1 MPDSNLN
8 TSIAAMRTSILN
20 SAATATADELVDLS
34 RSAKSLNLIE
44 DSAVEVAI
52 NNRSLSLL
60 NAGASHE
67 EMIKI
72 SKAVKSILSS
82 TATTTNI
89 TNETTFGASIIP
101 DADISYDLG
110 STTNRFRDVYLDGS
124 TINIGAQTIKSSAS
138 SIEVEE
144 LTIGSGVNKVK
155 LGATLD
161 GKLER
166 TGTDSNGV
174 TDVPRTATP
183 GTAVVVN
190 FSDLLSIT
198 SPTAGQSVLVTST
211 NKIYINNGSGWYQ
224 IGDVTNASPVGIT
237 DVNASY
243 NAVIGGSPIVIT
255 AVSTDPEADTLTWS
269 YFLTSGSLNGTTVTN
284 VDNVFTITPHATQLT
299 TFELSIGVSDS
310 INSTVSAVTTIT
322 IADSNEAPAA
332 ITGVNSTYPLDVA
345 AAAQTITAISS
356 DAQGDPLTWSY
367 TTSGSLNGTTV
378 TQTTSANQTQK
389 IQVPS
394 YDLNGKISW
403 DDDGNTLI
411 IAADTDRAFIWH
423 RTGDVWTQAA
433 VLQPQSGDIG
443 DSFGSVYSGLSMSG
457 DGMTAVVG
465 GIGIDHSDTSG
476 DWGSWASAGG
486 IYIYKRTGNSWS
498 QQARIESPIVSNS
511 IWFGRS
517 TQLSRDG
524 NVLIVNS
531 QAHNNNTSSS
541 GNYNYGKSFL
551 YTRSGNTWSLIQTLA
566 PAGSSHQYFQ
576 FGKFQALSGDGK
588 HAVFCNWGD
597 GWPSTQDGSLSF
609 WKRTT
614 GAFTNLISRTKAT
627 AWTAGDHYGE
637 RPALDY
643 LGETC
648 VVGTPL
654 YDNGKGNVH
663 VWTRSGNSWSQQQDI
678 SNPLSTGS
686 FGSDV
691 DITSDGNMIII
702 GASGSNKIYIYER
715 SGSTWTETASFDADD
730 TTSGDQL
737 GEFVQV
743 SDNKDKFIAS
753 SPGQTD
759 GATYYFKN
767 AENVFTITPDSSQA
781 SNFDVVISVS
791 DGVYQVDTTTNI
803 IVSNDTLST
812 ITGYSGPYT
821 LATDSTPNYI
831 DIGRR
836 Y

>member
-1 MPDSNLN
+1 MAKLSKAQLISKAFGSKGQFAAVVGTKAERSSGIVLN
-8 TSIAAMRTSILN
+8 KSAALTASAGMTSIASWNDYDSKRQYFDGDLLFVLDVRRTYMSDGN
-20 SAATATADELVDLS
+20 
-34 RSAKSLNLIE
+34 
-44 DSAVEVAI
+44 
-52 NNRSLSLL
+52 
-60 NAGASHE
+60 HW
-67 EMIKI
+67 
-72 SKAVKSILSS
+72 
-82 TATTTNI
+82 
-89 TNETTFGASIIP
+89 
-101 DADISYDLG
+101 
-110 STTNRFRDVYLDGS
+110 YL
-124 TINIGAQTIKSSAS
+124 
-138 SIEVEE
+138 
-144 LTIGSGVNKVK
+144 
-155 LGATLD
+155 
-161 GKLER
+161 
-166 TGTDSNGV
+166 
-174 TDVPRTATP
+174 
-183 GTAVVVN
+183 
-190 FSDLLSIT
+190 FSD
-198 SPTAGQSVLVTST
+198 A
-211 NKIYINNGSGWYQ
+211 
-224 IGDVTNASPVGIT
+224 VTNQAPTTIT
-237 DVNASY
+237 GANASY
-243 NAVIGGSPIVIT
+243 ELATDGTPIVLT
-255 AVSTDPEADTLTWS
+255 LQSSDPEGIAALSWS
-269 YFLTSGSLNGTTVTN
+269 YAVTTGTLGDTAIISQGSGANT
-284 VDNVFTITPHATQLT
+284 NVFTITPSTTEAHAGTFSVTFSVTDGNSITTQVVDFTLT
-299 TFELSIGVSDS
+299 FIY
-310 INSTVSAVTTIT
+310 
-322 IADSNEAPAA
+322 AA
-332 ITGVNSTYPLDVA
+332 
-345 AAAQTITAISS
+345 
-356 DAQGDPLTWSY
+356 
-367 TTSGSLNGTTV
+367 
-378 TQTTSANQTQK
+378 QTQK
-389 IQVPS
+389 IQVSS

-433 VLQPQSGDIG
+433 VLQPQSGDTA

-476 DWGSWASAGG
+476 AWGSWASAGG

-531 QAHNNNTSSS
+531 QAHNNNNSSS

-551 YTRSGNTWSLIQTLA
+551 YTRSGNTWTLIQTLA
-566 PAGSSHQYFQ
+566 PAGSSHEYFQ

-588 HAVFCNWGD
+588 QAVFCNWGD
-597 GWPSTQDGSLSF
+597 NSGGSGTGSLSF
-609 WKRTT
+609 WNRTT

-702 GASGSNKIYIYER
+702 GASGSNKIYIYEK

-743 SDNKDKFIAS
+743 SDDKDKFIAS

-759 GATYYFKN
+759 GATYYFNK
-767 AENVFTITPDSSQA
+767 
-781 SNFDVVISVS
+781 
-791 DGVYQVDTTTNI
+791 
-803 IVSNDTLST
+803 L
-812 ITGYSGPYT
+812 
-821 LATDSTPNYI
+821 
-831 DIGRR
+831 
-836 Y
+836 